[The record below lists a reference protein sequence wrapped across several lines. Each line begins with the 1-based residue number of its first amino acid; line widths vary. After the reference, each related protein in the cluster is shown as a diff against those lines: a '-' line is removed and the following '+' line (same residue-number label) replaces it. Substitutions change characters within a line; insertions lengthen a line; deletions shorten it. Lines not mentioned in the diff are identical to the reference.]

1 MRDLKTALMF
11 IAIGN
16 RGGADSPSQQLRRE
30 ARQAEPNSGGY
41 LGMEAELMIAE
52 HDFED
57 IEAPRKGLVATLL
70 VATTLV
76 WSFTV
81 VSSAAAF

>member
-1 MRDLKTALMF
+1 MLN
-11 IAIGN
+11 AIGN
-16 RGGADSPSQQLRRE
+16 RGAPISSSHKLEGMSGMDSD
-30 ARQAEPNSGGY
+30 
-41 LGMEAELMIAE
+41 LMIAE
-52 HDFED
+52 PSIED
-57 IEAPRKGLVATLL
+57 LEAPRRGLVATLL

>member
-1 MRDLKTALMF
+1 
-11 IAIGN
+11 
-16 RGGADSPSQQLRRE
+16 
-30 ARQAEPNSGGY
+30 
-41 LGMEAELMIAE
+41 MESEVMIAE
-52 HDFED
+52 PTIED
-57 IEAPRKGLVATLL
+57 IEAPRRGLVAALM

>member
-1 MRDLKTALMF
+1 
-11 IAIGN
+11 
-16 RGGADSPSQQLRRE
+16 
-30 ARQAEPNSGGY
+30 
-41 LGMEAELMIAE
+41 MEAEVMIAE

-70 VATTLV
+70 VATTFV